1 MESVKK
7 SVKNF
12 GKGFGIW
19 LILLLLNT
27 RAGESSVNGI
37 KIIMDTLLCII
48 LIGNNK
54 KAREAALGI
63 SALTVVV
70 TCLKLPGGVEMLLL
84 IGIAVLGVMVLKNI
98 PDMEEI
104 SEAQND
110 YSASS
115 YETDDEL
122 PWNTRNVF
130 WPFEKYSFSPD
141 QGICIQKGV
150 IKRTYMKIKTKNI
163 QIRINQ
169 TIMQRIFRICD
180 ISFLSDYTGFEYGSE
195 VLRNVRLKYAMEL
208 SQMV

>member
-37 KIIMDTLLCII
+37 KIIMDTLLSII

-104 SEAQND
+104 SE
-110 YSASS
+110 
-115 YETDDEL
+115 
-122 PWNTRNVF
+122 P
-130 WPFEKYSFSPD
+130 
-141 QGICIQKGV
+141 
-150 IKRTYMKIKTKNI
+150 
-163 QIRINQ
+163 
-169 TIMQRIFRICD
+169 
-180 ISFLSDYTGFEYGSE
+180 
-195 VLRNVRLKYAMEL
+195 
-208 SQMV
+208 

>member
-27 RAGESSVNGI
+27 RDGESSVNGI
-37 KIIMDTLLCII
+37 KIIMDTLLSII

-70 TCLKLPGGVEMLLL
+70 TCLKLPGDVEMLLL

-98 PDMEEI
+98 PDMEET

>member
-37 KIIMDTLLCII
+37 KIIMDTLLSII

-70 TCLKLPGGVEMLLL
+70 TCLKLPGDVEMLLL

-98 PDMEEI
+98 PDMEET

-110 YSASS
+110 YLASS

-163 QIRINQ
+163 QIRIN
-169 TIMQRIFRICD
+169 RP
-180 ISFLSDYTGFEYGSE
+180 
-195 VLRNVRLKYAMEL
+195 
-208 SQMV
+208 

>member
-37 KIIMDTLLCII
+37 KIIMDTLLSII

-70 TCLKLPGGVEMLLL
+70 TCLKLPGDVEMLLL
-84 IGIAVLGVMVLKNI
+84 IGCLL
-98 PDMEEI
+98 
-104 SEAQND
+104 
-110 YSASS
+110 YTSASL
-115 YETDDEL
+115 YVIDRFITRLL
-122 PWNTRNVF
+122 PRN
-130 WPFEKYSFSPD
+130 
-141 QGICIQKGV
+141 
-150 IKRTYMKIKTKNI
+150 
-163 QIRINQ
+163 
-169 TIMQRIFRICD
+169 
-180 ISFLSDYTGFEYGSE
+180 
-195 VLRNVRLKYAMEL
+195 
-208 SQMV
+208 

>member
-37 KIIMDTLLCII
+37 KIIMDTLLSII

-70 TCLKLPGGVEMLLL
+70 TCLKLPGDVEMLLL

-98 PDMEEI
+98 PDMEET

-110 YSASS
+110 
-115 YETDDEL
+115 
-122 PWNTRNVF
+122 
-130 WPFEKYSFSPD
+130 
-141 QGICIQKGV
+141 
-150 IKRTYMKIKTKNI
+150 
-163 QIRINQ
+163 
-169 TIMQRIFRICD
+169 
-180 ISFLSDYTGFEYGSE
+180 
-195 VLRNVRLKYAMEL
+195 
-208 SQMV
+208 